1 MLYLQVEKKNMHVTS
16 KFILILQS
24 CCFFLLCDIKYKR
37 YLTIHN
43 IKYRKQ
49 WWLWPNIMDTTFLP
63 FLLTP
68 NTQNPKSKLKILN
81 KTDLTW
87 FYLFF
92 QANLKEGHYLPH
104 TITCTY
110 IVLYYTLHF
119 DLVFLQDLGYIQHQM
134 CSLWR
139 GSPLYCVCV
148 LDRGVKP
155 LPVWLFWLSPGQ
167 GGCRGR
173 QTLCLAAVPLS
184 GLAIVQTLLAFVLPP
199 LHLSLHSQRP
209 PFSLQ
214 VLRRKPPRYHTMAE
228 QPSYLYIH
236 FSAYLF
242 ILLGIFGVLLIMI
255 Y

>member
-1 MLYLQVEKKNMHVTS
+1 MILFVCSRPIWKKAIICHIQLHVHISYYITLCTLTLCFCRTS
-16 KFILILQS
+16 
-24 CCFFLLCDIKYKR
+24 
-37 YLTIHN
+37 
-43 IKYRKQ
+43 
-49 WWLWPNIMDTTFLP
+49 DTL
-63 FLLTP
+63 
-68 NTQNPKSKLKILN
+68 S
-81 KTDLTW
+81 
-87 FYLFF
+87 
-92 QANLKEGHYLPH
+92 
-104 TITCTY
+104 
-110 IVLYYTLHF
+110 
-119 DLVFLQDLGYIQHQM
+119 HQM

-167 GGCRGR
+167 GGCRGQ

-184 GLAIVQTLLAFVLPP
+184 GLAIVQTLLAFVLLPSPP
-199 LHLSLHSQRP
+199 LSPLPAPSI
-209 PFSLQ
+209 FLQ

-236 FSAYLF
+236 FSAHLF